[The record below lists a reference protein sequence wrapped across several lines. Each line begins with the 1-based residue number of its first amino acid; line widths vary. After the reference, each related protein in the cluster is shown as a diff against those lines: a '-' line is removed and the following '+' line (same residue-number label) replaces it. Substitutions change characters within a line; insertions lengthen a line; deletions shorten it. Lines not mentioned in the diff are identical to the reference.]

1 MAEKGRDKREI
12 GRTRSGLRY
21 GWTTGSCAAAAAKAA
36 AEMLFGGEEIRQVG
50 LMTPKGIGLLLDVE
64 MTERQ
69 SGRVQ
74 CAVRKYSGDDPDVTD
89 GLLIFARA
97 EKISEEDAQKAA
109 AGGAFCKQVKD
120 GPYVILDGGDGV
132 GRVTRKG
139 LEQQTGQA
147 AINQVP
153 RRMILEEVEK
163 ICRKYGYSGSLKVII
178 SIPEGVAVAK
188 KTFNPRLGIEGGLS
202 VLGTSGIVEPMSEKA
217 LTDTICLEM
226 RVLKENGHD
235 CCIVT
240 PGNYGSDFLK
250 EKMGMDLSLAVKCS
264 NYIGEAIDD
273 AAMLDMKGILL
284 VGHVGKL
291 VKLAAGVMNTHS
303 RQADCRMEVLA
314 SHAAMAGADRDTVT
328 RIMGCINTTEAIRIL
343 KERELLVPVMGTV
356 TERIRE
362 ALRRRAGENL
372 SVGAVMFSTEDGILG
387 KTEEADVLL
396 EQIRRGRSETR
407 QKACSETRQKTRP
420 EA

>member
-36 AEMLFGGEEIRQVG
+36 AEMLLGGAEIRQVG

-64 MTERQ
+64 MAERR

-109 AGGAFCKQVKD
+109 SGGAFCKQLKD

-132 GRVTRKG
+132 GRVTRRG

-153 RRMILEEVEK
+153 RRMILEEIEK
-163 ICRKYGYSGSLKVII
+163 VCRKYGCSEPLKVII
-178 SIPEGVAVAK
+178 SIPEGAAVAK

-217 LTDTICLEM
+217 LTDTIYLEM
-226 RVLKENGHD
+226 KMLRECGHQY
-235 CCIVT
+235 CYVV
-240 PGNYGSDFLK
+240 PGNYGTGFLR
-250 EKMGMDLSLAVKCS
+250 EILQADPSLAVKCS
-264 NYIGEAIDD
+264 NYVGETIDD
-273 AAMLDMKGILL
+273 ARLLGMQGILL
-284 VGHVGKL
+284 IGHVGKF

-303 RQADCRMEVLA
+303 RQADCRMEVFA
-314 SHAAMAGADRDTVT
+314 AHAAMAGADRETVQKL
-328 RIMGCINTTEAIRIL
+328 MQCINTTEAIGIL
-343 KERELLVPVMGTV
+343 RQRGLLYQVMETV
-356 TERIRE
+356 TERIE
-362 ALRRRAGENL
+362 FYLGQRAGEEL
-372 SVGAVMFSTEDGILG
+372 QIGAVLFSLEDGILG
-387 KTEEADVLL
+387 RTKKAEELL
-396 EQIRRGRSETR
+396 SRIRRDQAEDRDV
-407 QKACSETRQKTRP
+407 Q
-420 EA
+420 